1 MNLNFNKVKNQLVSQ
16 THMEAKNLD
25 QSWIESMWKSL
36 GLNMNLV
43 RVLPEM
49 PTTCSES
56 GSVF

>member
-1 MNLNFNKVKNQLVSQ
+1 
-16 THMEAKNLD
+16 MEAKNLD
-25 QSWIESMWKSL
+25 QSWMESMWKSL

-49 PTTCSES
+49 PTTCPES